1 MIRSE
6 TLATLG
12 TIHRDKINKNTI
24 QKTKTMNNT
33 NKSSTDRTQIVID
46 CTGWLILQEFLDIK

>member
-24 QKTKTMNNT
+24 EKTKTMNNMD
-33 NKSSTDRTQIVID
+33 KSSTDEDTN
-46 CTGWLILQEFLDIK
+46 CY